1 MVIFIRIELKWGI
14 GMGYSSDLGVSVL
27 VYVPQVKFNRA
38 ATKPLEQ
45 NGSLIGPYFV
55 EKSLYFIKMFLIARI
70 SF

>member
-27 VYVPQVKFNRA
+27 VYVPQLKFNKA

-55 EKSLYFIKMFLIARI
+55 KKKVCIFSQ

>member
-45 NGSLIGPYFV
+45 NGSLIGPCFV
-55 EKSLYFIKMFLIARI
+55 ERSLYFLKSFLTVR
-70 SF
+70 